1 MDFIMRAF
9 EDADAAA
16 FTQAVNQSLD
26 TLLPWMTWA
35 HKNYTEDEARLWF
48 HLTHLQR
55 QQGTAN
61 ELGLFAADGRL
72 LGGAGLRY
80 SINPLIPCSIGYW
93 VRSSEQ
99 RQGLASEAVRRLA
112 TRAFSQPDIDVV
124 EILVAE
130 RNIAS
135 RTVAEKVGAKTIAI
149 RYGLIVLDSGPVS
162 TVIYHLHRSFLDE
175 SDDGIARADRLR

>member
-9 EDADAAA
+9 EDADAVPFA
-16 FTQAVNQSLD
+16 QAINQSLD

-61 ELGLFAADGRL
+61 EMGLFAADGRL

-80 SINPLIPCSIGYW
+80 SSNPLIPTSIGYW
-93 VRSSEQ
+93 VHSNEQ
-99 RQGLASEAVRRLA
+99 RQGIASEAVRRLVA
-112 TRAFSQPDIDVV
+112 SAFSQPDIDVV

-135 RTVAEKVGAKTIAI
+135 RSVAEKVGAKIIAI
-149 RYGLIVLDSGPVS
+149 RYGLIVLDNGPVS
-162 TVIYHLHRSFLDE
+162 TVIYHLHRPSSDE
-175 SDDGIARADRLR
+175 SEDGIARETRLI

>member
-1 MDFIMRAF
+1 MEFIMREF

-16 FTQAVNQSLD
+16 FALAVNQSLD

-48 HLTHLQR
+48 HLTQLQR

-72 LGGAGLRY
+72 LGGAGIRY
-80 SINPLIPCSIGYW
+80 SSNPLIPCSLGYW

-99 RQGLASEAVRRLA
+99 RQGIASNAVLRLASH
-112 TRAFSQPDIDVV
+112 AFSQPDIDVI
-124 EILVAE
+124 EILAAE

-162 TVIYHLHRSFLDE
+162 TVIYHLHRPSPE
-175 SDDGIARADRLR
+175 ER